1 EAGTEAGPEIQTVEL
16 PRDAGRPA
24 GPRYGALVHAV
35 LATMPMDAGPQQIKQ
50 AARLQ
55 GRILGSSEQEIES
68 AGTVAE
74 TVIRHPIME
83 RARKAATSGQC
94 RRETP
99 IALRQADGS
108 IVDGVVDL
116 AFLENGAWIVV
127 DFKTDRELERG
138 LAVYRREVCLY
149 AAAIQAATGLKA
161 AAVLMRI

>member
-1 EAGTEAGPEIQTVEL
+1 
-16 PRDAGRPA
+16 
-24 GPRYGALVHAV
+24 
-35 LATMPMDAGPQQIKQ
+35 
-50 AARLQ
+50 
-55 GRILGSSEQEIES
+55 
-68 AGTVAE
+68 
-74 TVIRHPIME
+74 ME

-138 LAVYRREVCLY
+138 LAVYRRQVGLY

>member
-1 EAGTEAGPEIQTVEL
+1 
-16 PRDAGRPA
+16 
-24 GPRYGALVHAV
+24 
-35 LATMPMDAGPQQIKQ
+35 MDAGPQQIKQ

-127 DFKTDRELERG
+127 DFKTDRELDGALET
-138 LAVYRREVCLY
+138 YRRQVQIY
-149 AAAIQAATGLKA
+149 AHAIATATGRPA
-161 AAVLMRI
+161 RGVLMKI